1 MEKKYLQVTENES
14 ERIDIYLAENLEDIS
29 RASIKKLIKEEKV
42 EVNGKFVKPKYAV
55 KNGDKIQITID
66 ETEEL
71 EVIGEDIPLEIVY
84 EDSDVAIIN
93 KPQGMVVHP
102 AAGNFTGTL
111 VNALLHHFESLS
123 DLNGNVRPGIVHRI
137 DKDTSGLLMVA
148 KNNFA
153 HEKLA
158 DQLKEHSANR
168 RYYALVEGVIKEE
181 NGTIDAPIGRHRVDR
196 KRMTVTDVSSK
207 EAVTH
212 FTVLERFEKYTL
224 IEAKLET
231 GRTHQ
236 IRVHMAYINHPVVG
250 DFIYGYKNQKFKLE
264 GQLLFAKAIGF
275 VHPRTEEYMEFETEI
290 PDYFIKVL
298 EVLRNKQQI

>member
-1 MEKKYLQVTENES
+1 MEIKYLEVTESEN

-42 EVNGKFVKPKYAV
+42 LVNGKSVKPKYAV
-55 KNGDKIQITID
+55 KDGDKIEVTID
-66 ETEEL
+66 EVEEL
-71 EVIGEDIPLEIVY
+71 EVISEDIPLDIVY
-84 EDSDVAIIN
+84 EDEDVAVIN

-111 VNALLHHFESLS
+111 VNGLLHHFETLS
-123 DLNGNVRPGIVHRI
+123 DLNGSVRPGIVHRI

-153 HEKLA
+153 HEALA
-158 DQLKEHSANR
+158 EQLKEHSANR

-196 KRMTVTDVSSK
+196 KRMTVTDVGSK

-275 VHPRTEEYMEFETEI
+275 VHPRTEEYMEFETEL
-290 PDYFIKVL
+290 PDYFTKIL
-298 EVLRNKQQI
+298 ETLRNKL